1 MEDLWWLQRSIEF
14 NVYYYH
20 CITERCYYLF
30 GVEKK
35 YYIFKPPL
43 FSSSQNH
50 PFLVSFSQVARFL
63 SSRLLSPPTPFV
75 LARGEHRLS
84 ITIYSDSRSTSGSN
98 LTGLCTLKNAYL
110 RAPPCLAALNC
121 KATRVSP
128 PHCWG
133 LTRITG
139 PLLLSC
145 ERGYRGFFEFCI
157 LIRMY
162 ILDIFIQSW
171 IIIIEWLEDFLFSR
185 FSRLV
190 KFLFATIS
198 WRKFEKY

>member
-43 FSSSQNH
+43 FSSFQNH
-50 PFLVSFSQVARFL
+50 PLLVSFSQVARFL

-128 PHCWG
+128 THSNHWSSST
-133 LTRITG
+133 LVWKR
-139 PLLLSC
+139 L
-145 ERGYRGFFEFCI
+145 
-157 LIRMY
+157 
-162 ILDIFIQSW
+162 
-171 IIIIEWLEDFLFSR
+171 SR
-185 FSRLV
+185 FLRALHLDEGVYSRYIYSVLDDNNWMIGR
-190 KFLFATIS
+190 FS
-198 WRKFEKY
+198 